1 MKKHGKINI
10 RRLINLEEKDGV
22 RKSIAR
28 IEKRINYLKS
38 KMHDPNIPE
47 SRQIKYL
54 RYHLRKLTTLRNVK
68 GVSHNEK

>member
-1 MKKHGKINI
+1 MKKNGKINI

-38 KMHDPNIPE
+38 KIHNPNIPE

-54 RYHLRKLTTLRNVK
+54 RFQMKTLKVLQ
-68 GVSHNEK
+68 NEK